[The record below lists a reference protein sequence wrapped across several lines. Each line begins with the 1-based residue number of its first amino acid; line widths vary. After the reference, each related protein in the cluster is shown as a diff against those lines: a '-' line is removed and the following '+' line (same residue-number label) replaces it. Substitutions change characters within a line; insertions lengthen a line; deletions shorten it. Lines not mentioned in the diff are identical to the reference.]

1 MKLYLLRHGESV
13 DDIEDCYG
21 GVADFPLTDA
31 GREKARSVAESLR
44 RANLQMIFTSP
55 LVRASETADII
66 AKELA
71 NNIPVK
77 EVEDLQE
84 RNSYGVLSGVNKE
97 RAAQIFKRVLSGL
110 KEKPGYSREF
120 LLGAEDFDAFI
131 LRVQKGFAEVID
143 LAKENNVETF
153 AIVTHGK
160 FTQALFEYVLK
171 IREGVDLNLS
181 AINIIDYQPATAT
194 IGQLAAVSQESVS

>member
-1 MKLYLLRHGESV
+1 MKVYLLRHGESL

-31 GREKARSVAESLR
+31 GREKARSVAGQLRNASL
-44 RANLQMIFTSP
+44 QFIFTSP
-55 LVRASETADII
+55 LIRARETADII
-66 AKELA
+66 AKELGD
-71 NNIPVK
+71 NVPVR

-97 RAAQIFKRVLSGL
+97 RAAQIFKRVLADL

-120 LLGAEDFDAFI
+120 LLGAEDFDAFV
-131 LRVQKGFAEVID
+131 LRVQRAFNEVIE
-143 LAKENNVETF
+143 LAKEHNAETF

-160 FTQALFEYVLK
+160 FTQALFEHVLR
-171 IREGVDLNLS
+171 IQEGVDLNLS
-181 AINIIDYQPATAT
+181 AINIIEYQPTAATLVQMT
-194 IGQLAAVSQESVS
+194 VPS

>member
-21 GVADFPLTDA
+21 GAADFPLTDA
-31 GREKARSVAESLR
+31 GREKARSVANSLR
-44 RANLQMIFTSP
+44 RTNLQMIFTSP
-55 LVRASETADII
+55 LIRARETADII
-66 AKELA
+66 ASELG

-97 RAAQIFKRVLSGL
+97 RAAQIFKRVLAGL

-120 LLGAEDFDAFI
+120 LLGAEDFDAFV
-131 LRVQKGFAEVID
+131 LRVQKAFAEVID
-143 LAKENNVETF
+143 LANENHAESF
-153 AIVTHGK
+153 AVVTHGK

-171 IREGVDLNLS
+171 IKDGVDLNLS
-181 AINIIDYQPATAT
+181 AINAIEYQPATAT
-194 IGQLAAVSQESVS
+194 IIELTVPRQE

>member
-1 MKLYLLRHGESV
+1 MRLYLLRHGESI

-21 GVADFPLTDA
+21 GVADFPLTEA
-31 GREKARSVAESLR
+31 GREKARSVAEQLR
-44 RANLQMIFTSP
+44 HAKLQIIFTSP
-55 LVRASETADII
+55 LIRARETADII
-66 AKELA
+66 AHELGDD
-71 NNIPVK
+71 IPVR

-97 RAAQIFKRVLSGL
+97 RAAQIFKRVLASL

-120 LLGAEDFDAFI
+120 LLGAEDFDEFV
-131 LRVQKGFAEVID
+131 LRVNRAFDEV
-143 LAKENNVETF
+143 LETARLNKVETF

-171 IREGVDLNLS
+171 IQDGVDLNLS
-181 AINIIDYQPATAT
+181 AVNVIEYQPAKAT
-194 IGQLAAVSQESVS
+194 IIQMAFT

>member
-31 GREKARSVAESLR
+31 GREKARSVADQLR
-44 RANLQMIFTSP
+44 HANLQTIFTSP
-55 LVRASETADII
+55 LVRARETADII
-66 AKELA
+66 AKELGG
-71 NNIPVK
+71 NIPVR

-97 RAAQIFKRVLSGL
+97 RAAQIFKRVLAGL

-120 LLGAEDFDAFI
+120 LLGAEDFDEFV
-131 LRVQKGFAEVID
+131 LRVKRAFDEVID
-143 LAKENNVETF
+143 LAKENGAEAV

-171 IREGVDLNLS
+171 IQEGVDLKLS
-181 AINIIDYQPATAT
+181 AVNVIEYQPAIAS
-194 IGQLAAVSQESVS
+194 IVQLAAPSQE